1 MGGVLSRIRKDR
13 RLQLLAAF
21 GVIYLAKV
29 RYDAAQ
35 RRARKKAER
44 KAKAAAEE
52 GKGGG
57 KPKKKKR
64 VNTMKAMSKLA
75 WQLFP
80 FGKSKKQVAADP
92 TAGVGKLEIL
102 AILAVSVLRTWH
114 QDRTVYIKRDLMKTT
129 FTRDWGAFRGIMV
142 ETAIMS
148 LVSSLIFATHRFLK
162 ERLALLWR
170 EKLTRQLHSK
180 YFKGMNYYKL
190 SHLNQS
196 QISDV
201 EERIV
206 KDPRRFC
213 KVSSA
218 LAVPSWWFLSYSKAL
233 NERTLSSSV
242 TRTAKHHTHTHATLR
257 TLLDPAG
264 PGGRDGK
271 DERGHDIWHLV
282 HLQALHDIHAAFRA
296 LASRLLLLR
305 LSRLRLLRS

>member
-1 MGGVLSRIRKDR
+1 MGGVLSRIRSDR

-44 KAKAAAEE
+44 KAKEAAEE

-80 FGKSKKQVAADP
+80 FGKSKKQIAADP

-213 KVSSA
+213 KVSRHGA
-218 LAVPSWWFLSYSKAL
+218 AIFCPTQGTEL
-233 NERTLSSSV
+233 NERTLSSSSSCSSSV
-242 TRTAKHHTHTHATLR
+242 TRTAKYYTHTHTH
-257 TLLDPAG
+257 
-264 PGGRDGK
+264 
-271 DERGHDIWHLV
+271 
-282 HLQALHDIHAAFRA
+282 IHTHTHTHTHNSHCCCR
-296 LASRLLLLR
+296 ASRTR
-305 LSRLRLLRS
+305 WKR